1 MLADIQIQNNV
12 GEHTDTVQSVIQH
25 RDTVHSVIQHT
36 YTVHSIIQHTD
47 TVHSVSQHT
56 YGSVSPVGEFANI
69 FVPFFCLETCSDQ
82 TRRATLVFQ
91 LFPRDLITYIIRK
104 NCQVTPT
111 PLHYTAVP

>member
-56 YGSVSPVGEFANI
+56 DTVHSVSQHTYGSVSPVGEFANI

-82 TRRATLVFQ
+82 TRRATLVFSTVSE
-91 LFPRDLITYIIRK
+91 RSY
-104 NCQVTPT
+104 N
-111 PLHYTAVP
+111 LHY